1 MSISITNARKKLYDL
16 ANNVIENNESVT
28 INTKKGEVL
37 LVSKENY
44 NSLLET
50 LFLSSDAEY
59 KKSLIEGMKEPIEN
73 CLDEENLN
81 WWIIKLNLQNK
92 QQPILNT

>member
-16 ANNVIENNESVT
+16 ANNVIENNDSVT

-44 NSLLET
+44 NSLVET

-81 WWIIKLNLQNK
+81 W
-92 QQPILNT
+92 

>member
-1 MSISITNARKKLYDL
+1 MSISITNARKKLYNL
-16 ANNVIENNESVT
+16 ANDVIENNESVT

-44 NSLLET
+44 NSLVET

-59 KKSLIEGMKEPIEN
+59 KKTLLEGMKEPIEN
-73 CLDEENLN
+73 CFDEENLN
-81 WWIIKLNLQNK
+81 W
-92 QQPILNT
+92 

>member
-1 MSISITNARKKLYDL
+1 M
-16 ANNVIENNESVT
+16 T

-81 WWIIKLNLQNK
+81 W
-92 QQPILNT
+92 

>member
-1 MSISITNARKKLYDL
+1 MSISITNARKKLYNL
-16 ANNVIENNESVT
+16 ANDVIENNESVT

-44 NSLLET
+44 NSLVET

-81 WWIIKLNLQNK
+81 W
-92 QQPILNT
+92 

>member
-81 WWIIKLNLQNK
+81 W
-92 QQPILNT
+92 

>member
-1 MSISITNARKKLYDL
+1 MSISITNARKKLYNL
-16 ANNVIENNESVT
+16 ANDVIENNESVT

-81 WWIIKLNLQNK
+81 W
-92 QQPILNT
+92 

>member
-16 ANNVIENNESVT
+16 ANNVIENNDSVT

-81 WWIIKLNLQNK
+81 W
-92 QQPILNT
+92 

>member
-16 ANNVIENNESVT
+16 ANNLIENNDSVT

-44 NSLLET
+44 NSLVET

-81 WWIIKLNLQNK
+81 W
-92 QQPILNT
+92 

>member
-1 MSISITNARKKLYDL
+1 MSISITNARKKLYNL
-16 ANNVIENNESVT
+16 ANDVIENNESVT

-44 NSLLET
+44 NSLVET

-59 KKSLIEGMKEPIEN
+59 KKTLLEGMKEPIEN
-73 CLDEENLN
+73 CFDEEKIN
-81 WWIIKLNLQNK
+81 W
-92 QQPILNT
+92 